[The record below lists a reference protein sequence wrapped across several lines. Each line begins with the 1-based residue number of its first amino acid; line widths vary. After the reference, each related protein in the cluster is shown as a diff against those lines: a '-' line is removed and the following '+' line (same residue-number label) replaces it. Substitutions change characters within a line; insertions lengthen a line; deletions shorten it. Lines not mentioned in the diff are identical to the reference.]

1 MRSLRYLESRSFLS
15 QDIDPYVTLF
25 LGEYYFWKGANMKP
39 ETTHTI
45 NHTPF
50 SQYLYMA
57 LELSHMKW
65 QLGFTIGY
73 GQQPRLRSL
82 PSRDLKTL
90 VEEIRLAKVR
100 FGLPENTPVLSCY
113 EAGRD
118 GFWLHRYLGTQG
130 VTNLIV
136 DSASIEV
143 NRRKRRAKT
152 DRLDVGKLLT
162 MLMRY
167 YHGEKKV
174 WSIVH
179 VPTPEEE
186 DQRQLHRELMALTAE
201 RTRHINRIKGLL
213 CSQGIVLPVQADF
226 LSRLD
231 EVQLWD
237 GSKLPVELY
246 SRLVREHERLKLS
259 NQQIRQLEHD
269 RTEAIRSSTTP
280 AVEQVRQLLR
290 LKALGMNSAWVYVM
304 EFFSWRNFHN
314 RREVGSLAGLTPTP
328 YQSGQSAQEQGISK
342 AGNRRIRAM
351 AIEIAWAWLRYQ
363 PDSQLSRWYRDRF
376 AGGNSRVRRIG
387 IVALARK
394 LLIEL
399 WKYLETAVPPQG
411 AVLKTR

>member
-1 MRSLRYLESRSFLS
+1 
-15 QDIDPYVTLF
+15 
-25 LGEYYFWKGANMKP
+25 MKP

-65 QLGFTIGY
+65 QLGFTVGY

-118 GFWLHRYLGTQG
+118 GFWLHRYLGTRG

-269 RTEAIRSSTTP
+269 RTEAIRSSTTR